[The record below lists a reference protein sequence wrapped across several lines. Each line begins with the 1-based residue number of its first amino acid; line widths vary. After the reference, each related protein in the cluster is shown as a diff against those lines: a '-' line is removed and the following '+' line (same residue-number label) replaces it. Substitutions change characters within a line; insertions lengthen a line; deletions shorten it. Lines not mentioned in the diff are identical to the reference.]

1 MNISQLEEK
10 LQKLREQLA
19 GLETEGAEKIRQK
32 RILADMGDDF
42 RENEGAKLV
51 MEDHNMLHLR
61 TFGLKKEIL
70 ELKKEIFRLKGMRD
84 K

>member
-10 LQKLREQLA
+10 LQKLREQLVR
-19 GLETEGAEKIRQK
+19 LETEGVEKIRQK

-51 MEDHNMLHLR
+51 MEDHEFLHMRISDLR
-61 TFGLKKEIL
+61 REIGETKKRIIKL
-70 ELKKEIFRLKGMRD
+70 RN
-84 K
+84 

>member
-10 LQKLREQLA
+10 LQKLREQLVR
-19 GLETEGAEKIRQK
+19 LETEGVEKIRQK

-51 MEDHNMLHLR
+51 MEDHEFLHMRISDLKREIGETKKRIIKLR
-61 TFGLKKEIL
+61 N
-70 ELKKEIFRLKGMRD
+70 
-84 K
+84 

>member
-10 LQKLREQLA
+10 LQKLREQLVR
-19 GLETEGAEKIRQK
+19 LETEGVEKIRQK

-51 MEDHNMLHLR
+51 MEDHEFLHIRISDLR
-61 TFGLKKEIL
+61 REIGETKKRIIKL
-70 ELKKEIFRLKGMRD
+70 RN
-84 K
+84 